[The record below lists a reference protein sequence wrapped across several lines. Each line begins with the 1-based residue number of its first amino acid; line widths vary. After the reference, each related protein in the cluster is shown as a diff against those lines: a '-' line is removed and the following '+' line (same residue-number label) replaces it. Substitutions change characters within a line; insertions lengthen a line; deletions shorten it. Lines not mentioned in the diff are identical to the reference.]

1 MSPQVYRLVV
11 NGELGPRFASAF
23 KGMTVAAASG
33 KTEITGAI
41 IDQSH
46 LQGLLERVGGLG
58 LTLGR
63 ISPLDSETGESGA
76 PPTRPMRS

>member
-11 NGELGPRFASAF
+11 NGELGPRYASAF
-23 KGMTVAAASG
+23 DGMTISTRAG

-46 LQGLLERVGGLG
+46 LQGLLERVSSLG
-58 LTLGR
+58 LTLY
-63 ISPLDSETGESGA
+63 SVTPLDNGNGESA
-76 PPTRPMRS
+76 HPASATTS